1 MHVKR
6 HLISGLEVESEIPL
20 AGMAEAEWTGEE
32 PDVKV
37 RRGQVPHFLHGTLKS
52 GPNWSFSGDKF
63 LFSIPRVARI
73 QVNSGREIVAEC
85 EGADVD
91 AVPFLL
97 GTAFGVLLHQRNSL
111 VLHASAVSH
120 DGRAIALCGPSG
132 VGKSTL
138 SAALCQ
144 AGCDF
149 ISDDVSV
156 VSFENGQPMVLPD
169 SRQHRLWRDTIEKF
183 SLADRKGIAVRE
195 SIEKYHVEP
204 ACKGDAM
211 PVAKIIVLRQSE
223 FPKTSPV
230 IEPLSLSD
238 AAALLRADVYRSRLA
253 ASMGRNEALF
263 SQIARLL
270 SQVKVYRLI
279 RPLESEKLEEVVELL
294 LQNVFAGS

>member
-1 MHVKR
+1 MIERR
-6 HLISGLEVESEIPL
+6 HLISGLVVESEIPL
-20 AGMAEAEWTGEE
+20 AGVPEAEWTGEE

-37 RRGQVPHFLHGTLKS
+37 RRGQVPHFLHGTLTS
-52 GPNWSFSGDKF
+52 GPNWCFSGDKF
-63 LFSIPRVARI
+63 LFSVPRVARI

-85 EGADVD
+85 EGPEAD

-111 VLHASAVSH
+111 ILHASAVSH
-120 DGRAIALCGPSG
+120 HGRAIALCGPSG

-138 SAALCQ
+138 SAALCES
-144 AGCDF
+144 GCGF
-149 ISDDVSV
+149 LSDDVSSI
-156 VSFENGQPMVLPD
+156 SFENAQARVFPD
-169 SRQHRLWRDTIEKF
+169 SRQHRLWHDSIEKL
-183 SLADRKGIAVRE
+183 SLAERKGEAVRE

-211 PVAKIIVLRQSE
+211 PLAKIIVLRKSE

-230 IEPLSLSD
+230 IEPLGLSD

-279 RPLESEKLEEVVELL
+279 RPLESARLEEVVELL
-294 LQNVFAGS
+294 QQNVFAGN